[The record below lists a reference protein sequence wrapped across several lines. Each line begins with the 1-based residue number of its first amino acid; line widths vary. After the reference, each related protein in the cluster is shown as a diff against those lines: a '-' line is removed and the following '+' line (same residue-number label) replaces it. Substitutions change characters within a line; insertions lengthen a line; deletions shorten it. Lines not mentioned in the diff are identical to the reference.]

1 VRARLLAPAAVGA
14 LTCAYV
20 VGFPL
25 AIGRADESH
34 YLFEARRV
42 FDGEVPY
49 RDFFESLTPLSL
61 YLLAAVYA
69 LFGVSL
75 RAARIAIAC
84 VDALAAGLLWHNARR
99 VAGAWEASLVTA
111 LFVCLC
117 LPVWL
122 YASPHWI
129 STALAL
135 AAAAAVLGAQPPGWT
150 WRAALAGV
158 FAGAAIGVQ
167 QQRGVFLALWLPV
180 AWLILAA
187 ELPRAQRWRATL
199 RATLASVAGA
209 VLIVGAVLGYAVWR
223 ASLAGMVDMVFG
235 FAVNNYGPS
244 NSGRVA
250 WAEVLLLTN
259 PYAKATWL
267 WVLRVAPVLVAIEAV
282 LALRA
287 VRRDNDWRERQRL
300 ALCALALLMGLSI
313 AYLPDFLHVSF
324 VMPML
329 LMPIASL
336 LDRLREAL
344 QGWRPPVALAAR
356 AALALAI
363 GAVVWKGATNLGAA
377 HRAAPT
383 RFETAFGPIDA
394 TPPVARLYDAV
405 VQHQVR
411 DPDGQSWL
419 YSYPND
425 AWLYL
430 ATATRNPTPFSSL
443 IPNMFSPRH
452 FEQALAAL
460 RARRA
465 GLVMIWLPMLS
476 NPDTDGDFPPVLAE
490 GYDEIGDIEGYRFY
504 RRRDAPAGGGA

>member
-1 VRARLLAPAAVGA
+1 MRVRLLAPAAVGA

-20 VGFPL
+20 LAFPL

-61 YLLAAVYA
+61 YLLTAVYA

-75 RAARIAIAC
+75 RVARVAIAC
-84 VDALAAGLLWHNARR
+84 VDGLAAALLWHTTRR
-99 VAGAWEASLVTA
+99 VAGAWEATLATA
-111 LFVCLC
+111 LFACLC

-135 AAAAAVLGAQPPGWT
+135 AAAAAVLGAQPPAWGG
-150 WRAALAGV
+150 RAAIAGLI
-158 FAGAAIGVQ
+158 AGAAIGVQ
-167 QQRGVFLALWLPV
+167 QQRGVFLALWLPL
-180 AWLILAA
+180 AWLMLAGA
-187 ELPRAQRWRATL
+187 LPRAQRWRAAL
-199 RATLASVAGA
+199 GATLASVAGA
-209 VLIVGAVLGYAVWR
+209 VVVVGAVLGYAVWR
-223 ASLAGMVDMVFG
+223 ASLAGFVDMAFG
-235 FAVNNYGPS
+235 FAVNNYGPT
-244 NSGRVA
+244 NSGRVG

-259 PYAKATWL
+259 PHAKATWL
-267 WVLRVAPVLVAIEAV
+267 WLLRVAPVLVAVEAM

-287 VRRDNDWRERQRL
+287 VRRDGEWRERQRL
-300 ALCALALLMGLSI
+300 ALCGLALLMGLSI

-329 LMPIASL
+329 LMPAASL
-336 LDRLREAL
+336 LCRAREAL
-344 QGWRPPVALAAR
+344 QAWGPPAALAAR
-356 AALALAI
+356 AGLALAI
-363 GAVVWKGATNLGAA
+363 AAVLWKGAANLIAA
-377 HRAAPT
+377 HQAAPV
-383 RFETAFGPIDA
+383 RFATDFGPIDA
-394 TPPVARLYDAV
+394 TAPVARLYEATARHV
-405 VQHQVR
+405 VR
-411 DPDGQSWL
+411 EPDGQGWL

-452 FEQALAAL
+452 FEQALDAI

-465 GLVMIWLPMLS
+465 GLVMIWLPMLA
-476 NPDTDGDFPPVLAE
+476 NPDTAAGFPEALAE
-490 GYDEIGDIEGYRFY
+490 GYEPIDEVEGYRFY
-504 RRRDAPAGGGA
+504 RRRAPSGDGA